1 MTENQKSR
9 PYLDFYAKHSVSPV
23 LNEMASNDHFAQR
36 AALYRHLNVLRN
48 SVSGKAVLEFGP
60 GNGINSLYTMSLN
73 PRKYDLV
80 DANKTG
86 IENCQKNLS
95 TAFPDRVFSII
106 ESDILDFGSDEKY
119 DFVCCEGLLPN
130 QHNPHAM
137 AQHCGSF
144 VGEDGIFVITCHDAV
159 SLLSENLRALLGYI
173 LIRECDDFET
183 NVSVLSEFF
192 APQLNQL
199 GASTRKIDDWVIDNI
214 LNTEF
219 WQTAPLFSVGEA
231 VEAMQADFS
240 VLGSSPSMF
249 QDWSWY
255 KKLGDDS
262 NHFNNAAKK
271 SYEGALHNL
280 ADVRHVSPIRNSL
293 DNERLLKQAKKI
305 RKKIKVAA
313 ETKDNKNFGEALSL
327 INSYLKVLS
336 EELPEDMTLTKQSIA
351 DFINGLIAF
360 QSSGSLE
367 LDQFGS
373 FNDWWGRGMQYL
385 SFTRKETSK
394 AK

>member
-1 MTENQKSR
+1 MNDKQTNR
-9 PYLDFYAKHSVSPV
+9 PYLDFYAKHNVSPV
-23 LNEMASNDHFAQR
+23 LNEMASADHFAQR

-80 DANKTG
+80 DANQTG
-86 IENCQKNLS
+86 IENCRKNLS
-95 TAFPDRVFSII
+95 SAFPDKAFSLI
-106 ESDILDFGSDEKY
+106 ESDIQDFASDEKY

-130 QHNPHAM
+130 QHNPQAM
-137 AQHCGSF
+137 VQHCGSF
-144 VGEDGIFVITCHDAV
+144 VGEDGILVITCHDAV
-159 SLLSENLRALLGYI
+159 SLLSENLRALLGHI
-173 LIRECDDFET
+173 LIRKCDDFET

-192 APQLNQL
+192 EPQLNQL

-231 VEAMQADFS
+231 IEAMQEDFS

-255 KKLGDDS
+255 KKLGDDN
-262 NHFNNAAKK
+262 NHFNNVAKK

-280 ADVRHVSPIRNSL
+280 ADVRHVSPMRSSL
-293 DNERLLKQAKKI
+293 DNERFLMQAKQI
-305 RKKIKVAA
+305 REAVKVTAEIKA
-313 ETKDNKNFGEALSL
+313 DMNFGEALTL
-327 INSYLKVLS
+327 INSYLIALC
-336 EELPEDMTLTKQSIA
+336 EELPNDMTFTKQSIV
-351 DFINGLIAF
+351 DFTNGLRAF
-360 QSSGSLE
+360 QNSGSLE
-367 LDQFGS
+367 FDQFGS

-385 SFTRKETSK
+385 SFTRK
-394 AK
+394 